1 MILFKILLLSLITP
15 LWADSVKNVRL
26 CEKSVLTA
34 YISSRG
40 TVLDFPAEPEK
51 VVLGT
56 KNTFSIEYIR
66 SDLTISP
73 LSLHSRSNLFV
84 YVQGRRFVL
93 DLNTSQTNG
102 AATYYIRDCLEDRV
116 KVKKNGK

>member
-1 MILFKILLLSLITP
+1 MILIKILLLSLISP

-66 SDLTISP
+66 NDLTISP

-93 DLNTSQTNG
+93 DLNTSQAGGT
-102 AATYYIRDCLEDRV
+102 ATYFIRDCLEDRV